1 MFYSIGDIV
10 VRKPALAD
18 ASDALEMLLDPDVVR
33 WNPESS
39 VVDLPSAV
47 EWCRRGAD
55 WQSGAHATFHVIDT
69 VSGRLLAN
77 VSIHA
82 VEISSQ
88 SARIGYRVAPWAR
101 GQGIGRVTVDAVA
114 RWSFARLPL
123 RKIVLIHDVSNDKS
137 CKLALAAGFGY
148 EGLAWS
154 RTSDQYGDHEIE
166 HVHERLSTD
175 YVLPLD
181 VVPIFA

>member
-1 MFYSIGDIV
+1 MFYSIADIV
-10 VRKPALAD
+10 VRKPALTD

-33 WNPESS
+33 WNPDTS

-69 VSGRLLAN
+69 ISGRLLAN

-82 VEISSQ
+82 IEVSSR

-101 GQGIGRVTVDAVA
+101 GQGIGRVAVDTVAK
-114 RWSFARLPL
+114 WSFANLPL
-123 RKIVLIHDVSNDKS
+123 RKIALIHEDSNDKS

-148 EGLAWS
+148 EGLASS
-154 RTSDQYGDHEIE
+154 RTSNQFGTHEIE
-166 HVHERLSTD
+166 HVHERLSTNH
-175 YVLPLD
+175 VLPLD
-181 VVPIFA
+181 VLPVLA